1 MEEWA
6 DMDLRRRTLLL
17 AAVAAVSLA
26 WNYFGGAAICPAQSP
41 VGPLLQAPAAGTAE
55 AKPEEAAPP
64 TIAEKRAENAELV
77 RVAERKV
84 ESDPADAKAAAEL
97 AAYKTSE
104 TLLAQQEA
112 VDQQIRDLERRER
125 ELKKELEAWN
135 APPTSEAPQSISFV
149 DFDRLVNRL
158 AAEQARTELVRSK
171 LKSAKAT
178 VEQSQA
184 ELTEREQERRKA
196 QEAYD
201 VGKET
206 AEAPALVAA
215 RDEARRASGVAK
227 DTLALRKKELDREKL
242 SETVQGM
249 TVELLK
255 GKVDRFQPLVV
266 FSEANLQEQ
275 LQKLKAQE
283 ESVRTTLRHAEDS
296 AMHNVRNLL
305 RAKRRLEV
313 AEGKDELISEEVEA
327 WRRARDAAL
336 DKRNAALDELLQ
348 IEQLRTAW
356 NRLYQ
361 LMSDT
366 VELTPEQLTAWKDE
380 TASAL
385 KMLIGSTQAH
395 LLRIEELRN
404 EQSTIV
410 SKADAAKESSPEI
423 RGWIE
428 NQRQSVE
435 TMIRTHE
442 ANLAAIDS
450 SRRLHGKLRT
460 ELSRGIDLLSPEQW
474 AKNVLAGVEWA
485 WEYELA
491 SHEDVSITVGKILRA
506 LAIFGV
512 GWMLSRMVSRFF
524 AHRLLKRFRF
534 SQDAIAVI
542 RTVIFYTAVVI
553 AGLAALRSAH
563 VPLTAFTI
571 LGGAV
576 AIGVGFGSQNLVS
589 NFISGLIMLAE
600 RPVRIG
606 ERVLFGK
613 YDGVIEDVGFRCTKL
628 RTGTDHLVT
637 IPNSALINDSI
648 ENIGRRRTIRRTMNL
663 GITYDTPRTRVL
675 ETVEAIRGILA
686 EPGVRE
692 RIHPIIGWDKFPPR
706 VFFQDFSADSLN
718 IQVVYWFAP
727 ANHWEYMEHAQLVN
741 QRILEEFERLGVSFA
756 LPSRTVYLA
765 NDSARDLKMRL
776 SSEQAA

>member
-1 MEEWA
+1 
-6 DMDLRRRTLLL
+6 MDLRRHTARL
-17 AAVAAVSLA
+17 AAIAAFSVASVFMA
-26 WNYFGGAAICPAQSP
+26 GGTDAQTP
-41 VGPLLQAPAAGTAE
+41 LGPLLQPATEEVQPTTPAE
-55 AKPEEAAPP
+55 PAPP

-84 ESDPADAKAAAEL
+84 ESDPEDAKAAAEL
-97 AAYKTSE
+97 ATLKTTE

-125 ELKKELEAWN
+125 ELKKELEAWSSP
-135 APPTSEAPQSISFV
+135 ATSETPQSISFV

-171 LKSAKAT
+171 LKSAKAA
-178 VEQSQA
+178 VEQSQT
-184 ELTEREQERRKA
+184 ELNDREQERRKT

-201 VGKET
+201 TGKET
-206 AEAPALVAA
+206 PEAPSLLSV
-215 RDEARRASGVAK
+215 RDEARRASGIAK
-227 DTLALRKKELDREKL
+227 DTAILRKKELDREKL
-242 SETVQGM
+242 NETVQGM

-283 ESVRTTLRHAEDS
+283 ETVRATLRNAEDAAS
-296 AMHNVRNLL
+296 NNVRNLI
-305 RAKRRLEV
+305 RAKRRLE
-313 AEGKDELISEEVEA
+313 AAGGKDELITEEIEA
-327 WRRARDAAL
+327 WHRARDAAL

-348 IEQLRTAW
+348 IEQLRAAW
-356 NRLYQ
+356 NRLFQ
-361 LMSDT
+361 LMSHT
-366 VELTPEQLTAWKDE
+366 VELSPEQLKTWKEE

-404 EQSTIV
+404 ELSTVI
-410 SKADAAKESSPEI
+410 SKADAAKDGSPEI

-428 NQRQSVE
+428 SQRQSVE
-435 TMIRTHE
+435 SMIRTHE
-442 ANLAAIDS
+442 ANLASIDS

-460 ELSRGIDLLSPEQW
+460 ELGQSIDLLSPEQW
-474 AKNVLAGVEWA
+474 AQNVKAGVYWV
-485 WEYELA
+485 WDYELA
-491 SHEDVSITVGKILRA
+491 QHENISITVGKILRA
-506 LAIFGV
+506 LAIFGC
-512 GWMLSRMVSRFF
+512 GWMFSRMSASFF
-524 AHRLLKRFRF
+524 AYRLLKRFRL
-534 SQDAIAVI
+534 SKDASAVI

-553 AGLAALRSAH
+553 AGLAALKSAH

-576 AIGVGFGSQNLVS
+576 AIGVGFGSQNLIS

-613 YDGVIEDVGFRCTKL
+613 YDGVIDDVGFRCTKL

-637 IPNSALINDSI
+637 IPNSALINEAI
-648 ENIGRRRTIRRTMNL
+648 ENVGRRRTIQRSLNL
-663 GITYDTPRTRVL
+663 QITYDTPR
-675 ETVEAIRGILA
+675 ETIEAAVAAIREMLE
-686 EPGVRE
+686 EPGIRE
-692 RIHPIIGWDKFPPR
+692 PIHPVIGWDKHPPK
-706 VFFQDFSADSLN
+706 VFFSDFNAESLN
-718 IQVVYWFAP
+718 LQVNYHFAP
-727 ANHWEYMEHAQLVN
+727 PDQGAFNEHAQKVN
-741 QRILEEFERLGVSFA
+741 FRILEEFERLGVSFA
-756 LPSRTVYLA
+756 FPSRTVYLEGEVA
-765 NDSARDLKMRL
+765 RELRARISAEK
-776 SSEQAA
+776 AA

>member
-6 DMDLRRRTLLL
+6 GMDLRRRASLL
-17 AAVAAVSLA
+17 AAAVAFSLTSSE
-26 WNYFGGAAICPAQSP
+26 FVGSSCAQSP
-41 VGPLLQAPAAGTAE
+41 LGPLLQPATEASQPAAPAE
-55 AKPEEAAPP
+55 SAPP

-97 AAYKTSE
+97 AALKTTE

-112 VDQQIRDLERRER
+112 VDQQLRDLERRER
-125 ELKKELEAWN
+125 ELKKELEAWS
-135 APPTSEAPQSISFV
+135 APTGEPLKSISFV
-149 DFDRLVNRL
+149 EFDRLVNRL

-171 LKSAKAT
+171 LKSAKVAI
-178 VEQSQA
+178 EQSQA
-184 ELTEREQERRKA
+184 ELNEREQERRKT

-206 AEAPALVAA
+206 PEAPALLAA
-215 RDEARRASGVAK
+215 RDDARRASAIAK
-227 DTLALRKKELDREKL
+227 DTTTLRKKELDREKL
-242 SETVQGM
+242 NETVQGL

-255 GKVDRFQPLVV
+255 GKVDRYQPLVV
-266 FSEANLQEQ
+266 FSDANLQEQ

-283 ESVRTTLRHAEDS
+283 ESVRATLRHAEDS
-296 AMHNVRNLL
+296 ASNNVRNLI
-305 RAKRRLEV
+305 RAKRRLE
-313 AEGKDELISEEVEA
+313 AAGGKDELITEEIEA
-327 WRRARDAAL
+327 WHRARDAAL

-356 NRLYQ
+356 NRLFQ

-366 VELTPEQLTAWKDE
+366 VELTPEQLTTWKEE
-380 TASAL
+380 TASVL

-404 EQSTIV
+404 DLSTV
-410 SKADAAKESSPEI
+410 TSKADAAKDGSPEL

-428 NQRQSVE
+428 SQRQSVE

-442 ANLAAIDS
+442 ANLASIDS

-474 AKNVLAGVEWA
+474 AQNVKAGVYWV

-491 SHEDVSITVGKILRA
+491 QHENISITVGKILRA
-506 LAIFGV
+506 LAIFGI
-512 GWMLSRMVSRFF
+512 GWMLSRMISRFF
-524 AHRLLKRFRF
+524 AHRLLKRFRL

-553 AGLAALRSAH
+553 AALAALRSAH

-613 YDGVIEDVGFRCTKL
+613 FDGVIEDVGFRCTKL

-648 ENIGRRRTIRRTMNL
+648 ENIGRRRTIRRVMSL
-663 GITYDTPRTRVL
+663 GITYDTPRHRL
-675 ETVEAIRGILA
+675 VEAVEAVRGILE
-686 EPGVRE
+686 EPGIRE

-706 VFFQDFSADSLN
+706 VFFQDFAADSLT
-718 IQVVYWFAP
+718 IQVVYWYAP
-727 ANHWEYMEHAQLVN
+727 ADHWEYMEHAQRVN
-741 QRILEEFERLGVSFA
+741 LRIFEEFERLGISFA
-756 LPSRTVYLA
+756 FPSRTVYLA
-765 NDSARDLKMRL
+765 NDSASDLKMKL
-776 SSEQAA
+776 SSEAAA

>member
-1 MEEWA
+1 
-6 DMDLRRRTLLL
+6 MDLRRRTARL
-17 AAVAAVSLA
+17 AAIAAFSVASVFMAV
-26 WNYFGGAAICPAQSP
+26 GTDAQTP
-41 VGPLLQAPAAGTAE
+41 LGPLLQPATEGMQPTTPAE
-55 AKPEEAAPP
+55 PAPP

-97 AAYKTSE
+97 ATLKTTE

-125 ELKKELEAWN
+125 ELKKELEAWSSP
-135 APPTSEAPQSISFV
+135 ATSETPQSISFV

-171 LKSAKAT
+171 LKSAKAA
-178 VEQSQA
+178 VEQSQT
-184 ELTEREQERRKA
+184 ELNDREQERRKT

-201 VGKET
+201 TGKET
-206 AEAPALVAA
+206 PEAPSLLSV
-215 RDEARRASGVAK
+215 RDEARRASGIAK
-227 DTLALRKKELDREKL
+227 DTAILRKKELDREKL
-242 SETVQGM
+242 NETVQGM

-283 ESVRTTLRHAEDS
+283 EAVRSSLRNAEDAAS
-296 AMHNVRNLL
+296 NNVRNLI
-305 RAKRRLEV
+305 RAKRRLE
-313 AEGKDELISEEVEA
+313 AAGGKDELITEEIEA
-327 WRRARDAAL
+327 WHRARDAAL

-348 IEQLRTAW
+348 IEQLRAAW
-356 NRLYQ
+356 NRLFQ
-361 LMSDT
+361 LMSHT
-366 VELTPEQLTAWKDE
+366 VELSPEQLKTWKEE

-404 EQSTIV
+404 ELSTVI
-410 SKADAAKESSPEI
+410 SKADAAKDGSPEI

-428 NQRQSVE
+428 SQRQSVE
-435 TMIRTHE
+435 SMIRTHE
-442 ANLAAIDS
+442 ANLASIDS

-460 ELSRGIDLLSPEQW
+460 ELGRGIDLLSPEQW
-474 AKNVLAGVEWA
+474 VENLKNGVVWVWDYQLAE
-485 WEYELA
+485 
-491 SHEDVSITVGKILRA
+491 HDDISITVGKILRA
-506 LAIFGV
+506 LAIFGC
-512 GWMLSRMVSRFF
+512 GWMCSRVVSSFF
-524 AHRLLKRFRF
+524 AYRLLKRFRL
-534 SQDAIAVI
+534 SKDASAVI
-542 RTVIFYTAVVI
+542 RTVIFYTAVMI
-553 AGLAALRSAH
+553 AALAALRSAH

-576 AIGVGFGSQNLVS
+576 AIGVGFGSQNLIS

-613 YDGVIEDVGFRCTKL
+613 YDGVIDDVGFRCTKL

-637 IPNSALINDSI
+637 IPNSALINEAI
-648 ENIGRRRTIRRTMNL
+648 ENVGRRRTIQRSLNL
-663 GITYDTPRTRVL
+663 QITYDTPR
-675 ETVEAIRGILA
+675 ETIEAAVTAIREMLE
-686 EPGVRE
+686 EPGIRE
-692 RIHPIIGWDKFPPR
+692 PIHPVIGWDKHPPK
-706 VFFQDFSADSLN
+706 VFFSDFNAESLN
-718 IQVVYWFAP
+718 LQVNYHFAP
-727 ANHWEYMEHAQLVN
+727 PDQGAFNEHAQKVN
-741 QRILEEFERLGVSFA
+741 FRILEEFERLGVSFA
-756 LPSRTVYLA
+756 FPSRTVYLEGEVA
-765 NDSARDLKMRL
+765 RELRARISAEK
-776 SSEQAA
+776 AA